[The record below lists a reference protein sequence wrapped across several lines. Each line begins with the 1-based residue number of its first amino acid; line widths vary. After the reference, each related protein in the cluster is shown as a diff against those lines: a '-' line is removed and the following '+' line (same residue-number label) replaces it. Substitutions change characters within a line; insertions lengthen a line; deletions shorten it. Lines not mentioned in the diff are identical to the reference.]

1 MGGLGHKTSTRAN
14 RISLPKWALCAFLPA
29 QPAWIDTAASFP
41 DPGIVDTEVH
51 YRGARHL
58 WQAGESPPP
67 LFRRVHQGW
76 QALMSDGYVHEGI
89 QLPAPAKITTLLRSH
104 RFDQARDAWQAWL
117 DSFRDISFYS
127 ALVTIFTGPQPPG
140 RVPWKRPEDFELF
153 GSLGIGSGGFLPV
166 YQAAFTEILR
176 LVINGYEDDQ
186 RLIMGGISLLVKRLA
201 EQELNGVSLR
211 QHVRYGHVSRI
222 YKQGGQILVT
232 CAGGQVVPFDRVI
245 VTTSNRAMELAH
257 RLTADGTFL
266 TNEVLRA
273 VRETHLTGSS
283 KLFMLTENKFW
294 LKKGSP
300 TTILSDGLAR
310 GVYCLDYQP
319 DDPDGKGVVLLS
331 YTWEDDA
338 NKMLS
343 ILDKKE
349 RCQRLVDDLATIS
362 PDFARHLVPANG
374 DYERHVLQHDW
385 LMDPYSVGAF
395 KLNYPG
401 EDIYS
406 ERLFFQFATAK
417 RPEEDTGLYLAGC
430 GCSFTGGWV
439 EGAVQTGLNAA
450 CAVIRSSGGQLLSG
464 NPIDSMNSAYRY

>member
-1 MGGLGHKTSTRAN
+1 M
-14 RISLPKWALCAFLPA
+14 
-29 QPAWIDTAASFP
+29 
-41 DPGIVDTEVH
+41 
-51 YRGARHL
+51 
-58 WQAGESPPP
+58 
-67 LFRRVHQGW
+67 
-76 QALMSDGYVHEGI
+76 
-89 QLPAPAKITTLLRSH
+89 
-104 RFDQARDAWQAWL
+104 
-117 DSFRDISFYS
+117 
-127 ALVTIFTGPQPPG
+127 
-140 RVPWKRPEDFELF
+140 
-153 GSLGIGSGGFLPV
+153 

-201 EQELNGVSLR
+201 EQELNGVRLR
-211 QHVRYGHVSRI
+211 QRVRYGHVSRI

-349 RCQRLVDDLATIS
+349 RCQRLVDDLANIS